1 MTLEQFLSTLKS
13 TNILATINDLE
24 DNEVAKV
31 YANSYQALDDE
42 IVARTVARW
51 YVRGATAIQVV
62 LNDAKISA

>member
-62 LNDAKISA
+62 LNDPKVSA

>member
-13 TNILATINDLE
+13 SNILATITDLE

-42 IVARTVARW
+42 IVERTVARW
-51 YVRGATAIQVV
+51 YVRGATNIAVV
-62 LNDAKISA
+62 LNDSKVSA